1 MAKKL
6 DITIADVNEYYSEV
20 GSAILEIVTG
30 SDQFGIGGLEGVTA
44 LAQKARFQKD
54 HWVLD
59 VGSGLGGPARYLS
72 RTFGCRVTG
81 LDVSIVNYDKA
92 IQLTRECGLENR
104 IDFRHGSAL
113 DMPFKA
119 ETFDGVW
126 GMDAWAHVTDKDRL
140 IQECTRVLK
149 RGGTIAFADEIQTA
163 EMDEAERERVFT
175 IQAVPYLETREG
187 YVALLERAGFEVQL
201 KEDVSQEYLQY
212 WGRWQGGILQ
222 KQDEITSRFDQEA
235 YDQTREMFE
244 IVVAAA
250 RQGKI
255 GEGRFV
261 GRKR

>member
-1 MAKKL
+1 
-6 DITIADVNEYYSEV
+6 
-20 GSAILEIVTG
+20 
-30 SDQFGIGGLEGVTA
+30 
-44 LAQKARFQKD
+44 
-54 HWVLD
+54 
-59 VGSGLGGPARYLS
+59 
-72 RTFGCRVTG
+72 
-81 LDVSIVNYDKA
+81 
-92 IQLTRECGLENR
+92 
-104 IDFRHGSAL
+104 
-113 DMPFKA
+113 
-119 ETFDGVW
+119 
-126 GMDAWAHVTDKDRL
+126 
-140 IQECTRVLK
+140 VLK